1 LSTGWIF
8 KRDILAAKILAAKT
22 LGVPFMKKQAN
33 NDSHDPRLLTPDE
46 IERLLKDAKESAAWM
61 KAEIK
66 RRRAA
71 KYDDLTT
78 E

>member
-1 LSTGWIF
+1 VI
-8 KRDILAAKILAAKT
+8 KILAAKT
-22 LGVPFMKKQAN
+22 LGVSIMRKQARN
-33 NDSHDPRLLTPDE
+33 NDHKPRTLTPE
-46 IERLLKDAKESAAWM
+46 ETEKLLKDARDSAAWM